1 MRVIVIGGG
10 ISGLT
15 MALSLH
21 QAGVAVRVS
30 ESAPEVRPLGVGINL
45 QPNAVRELDELGL
58 ASRLAE
64 VGHSCEQLCFFNK
77 LGQLIWREPR
87 GLAAGYRWPQYSI
100 HRGNLQMVLLA
111 AARAHLGEQNVR
123 TGHRLTGFAQRGNEV
138 VASFADHAGRELGTD
153 TADILIGADGIHST
167 VRRQLYPDEGQPRFH
182 GQVLWRAAAD
192 VEPFLGGHAMII
204 AGHFHRR
211 VVVYPMG
218 PSASQPGKLMTN
230 WVVQTTI
237 ADALPGLEDWN
248 RKVPA
253 EKFFSL
259 IEDWRFDWLDIP
271 ALVRRAD
278 EIFEFPLIDRDPVAK
293 WSFGRVTLI
302 GDAAHP
308 MHPTGSQAGSQAII
322 DARVLTQALT
332 TMADPA
338 EALAHYD
345 SVRRPVMNDITL
357 SNRRLGPEA
366 ALQIVEERA
375 PHGFARIEDVISH
388 EELATISGAF
398 HATAGLDA
406 NTVNNRPSYVRSP

>member
-1 MRVIVIGGG
+1 
-10 ISGLT
+10 
-15 MALSLH
+15 
-21 QAGVAVRVS
+21 
-30 ESAPEVRPLGVGINL
+30 
-45 QPNAVRELDELGL
+45 VRELDELGL

-87 GLAAGYRWPQYSI
+87 GVAAGYRWPQYSI

-138 VASFADHAGRELGTD
+138 VASCADHAGRELGTD

-218 PSASQPGKLMTN
+218 PSAWQPGKLMTN

-248 RKVPA
+248 RKVPP

-259 IEDWRFDWLDIP
+259 IEDWCFD
-271 ALVRRAD
+271 
-278 EIFEFPLIDRDPVAK
+278 
-293 WSFGRVTLI
+293 
-302 GDAAHP
+302 
-308 MHPTGSQAGSQAII
+308 
-322 DARVLTQALT
+322 
-332 TMADPA
+332 
-338 EALAHYD
+338 
-345 SVRRPVMNDITL
+345 
-357 SNRRLGPEA
+357 
-366 ALQIVEERA
+366 
-375 PHGFARIEDVISH
+375 
-388 EELATISGAF
+388 
-398 HATAGLDA
+398 
-406 NTVNNRPSYVRSP
+406 